1 MAAKSRV
8 TSTQPAVAS
17 RHQAQLDDAD
27 LRASIAPGLCIG
39 MFVLTLALFP
49 GCAAADEKTAY
60 LQATGSTP
68 AQSTPEAHTAPAQ
81 STPEVHAVP
90 AEVKAEVRTVPA
102 QSTPEAQT
110 AVVQGPHRAEFG
122 HERASRE
129 ARRIADWIVDS
140 ADNKGLPFVIL
151 DKVDARLFV
160 FNADGR
166 IRGAAAALLGSAR
179 GDDSVPGI
187 GDREFADMTPDT
199 RTTPAG
205 RFVSSIGQDT
215 HGQDVVWVDYDAAVA
230 IHRVITTK
238 PAERRLQRLATPT
251 PLDNRIS
258 YGCINVPKRF
268 YEKVVA
274 PAFAGT
280 YGIVYVLPETRPARE
295 VFRSYDVDER
305 PDRTRSANAQH

>member
-1 MAAKSRV
+1 MGAKSRGNRTV
-8 TSTQPAVAS
+8 AAAAPRDRARPNYVCHCGSTA
-17 RHQAQLDDAD
+17 LK
-27 LRASIAPGLCIG
+27 LCVG
-39 MFVLTLALFP
+39 TLVLALVLLP
-49 GCAAADEKTAY
+49 DGVAAAEKTAS
-60 LQATGSTP
+60 L
-68 AQSTPEAHTAPAQ
+68 QSTGDPSSVQP
-81 STPEVHAVP
+81 S
-90 AEVKAEVRTVPA
+90 VPA
-102 QSTPEAQT
+102 QQAAPEARS
-110 AVVQGPHRAEFG
+110 AIPAGRHSADFSG
-122 HERASRE
+122 ERASHE

-140 ADNKGLPFVIL
+140 ADNKGLPFVVL

-166 IRGAAAALLGSAR
+166 IRGAAPALLGSAR

-187 GDREFADMTPDT
+187 GDREYADMSPDT

-205 RFVSSIGQDT
+205 RFLSSLGQDS
-215 HGQDVVWVDYDAAVA
+215 HGEDVVWVDYDAAVA

-268 YEKVVA
+268 YESVVA

-280 YGIVYVLPETRPARE
+280 YGIVYILPETRPARE
-295 VFRSYDVDER
+295 VFGSYDVDAR
-305 PDRTRSANAQH
+305 LGANPARSANAQH

>member
-1 MAAKSRV
+1 
-8 TSTQPAVAS
+8 
-17 RHQAQLDDAD
+17 
-27 LRASIAPGLCIG
+27 
-39 MFVLTLALFP
+39 MFVLALALSP
-49 GCAAADEKTAY
+49 GYAAADQKTAF
-60 LQATGSTP
+60 LQNTGSAP
-68 AQSTPEAHTAPAQ
+68 AAQESAPAQ
-81 STPEVHAVP
+81 STPEVHTASVQLTP
-90 AEVKAEVRTVPA
+90 AAH
-102 QSTPEAQT
+102 T
-110 AVVQGPHRAEFG
+110 AVARGEHRAEFG

-140 ADNKGLPFVIL
+140 ADNKGLPFVVL
-151 DKVDARLFV
+151 DKVDARLYV
-160 FNADGR
+160 FSADGR

-179 GDDSVPGI
+179 GDDTVPGI
-187 GDREFADMTPDT
+187 GDREFADMPPDT

-295 VFRSYDVDER
+295 EFGAYDVDEHSD
-305 PDRTRSANAQH
+305 PNSSRTANAQH

>member
-1 MAAKSRV
+1 MATNTNGIRIRA
-8 TSTQPAVAS
+8 PA
-17 RHQAQLDDAD
+17 AQRD
-27 LRASIAPGLCIG
+27 RARPNYVCFCGLTALKLCVG
-39 MFVLTLALFP
+39 TLVLALVLLP
-49 GCAAADEKTAY
+49 DYVAAGEKTA
-60 LQATGSTP
+60 S
-68 AQSTPEAHTAPAQ
+68 AQSTADPSSVQQ
-81 STPEVHAVP
+81 S
-90 AEVKAEVRTVPA
+90 VPA
-102 QSTPEAQT
+102 QAAPEAQSAIPT
-110 AVVQGPHRAEFG
+110 GRHRADFSG
-122 HERASRE
+122 ERASHE

-140 ADNKGLPFVIL
+140 ADNKGLPFVVL
-151 DKVDARLFV
+151 DKVDARLYV

-166 IRGAAAALLGSAR
+166 IRGAAPALVGSAR

-187 GDREFADMTPDT
+187 GDREYADMSPDT

-205 RFVSSIGQDT
+205 RFVSSLGQDS

-268 YEKVVA
+268 YESVVA

-280 YGIVYVLPETRPARE
+280 YGIVYILPETRPARE
-295 VFRSYDVDER
+295 VFGSYDVDER
-305 PDRTRSANAQH
+305 LDANPTRSANAQH

>member
-39 MFVLTLALFP
+39 MFVLALALFP

-60 LQATGSTP
+60 LQATGSAP
-68 AQSTPEAHTAPAQ
+68 AQSRPEAQTAPVQ
-81 STPEVHAVP
+81 STPEVHTA
-90 AEVKAEVRTVPA
+90 PA

-110 AVVQGPHRAEFG
+110 AAVRGPHRAEFG
-122 HERASRE
+122 RERASRE

-160 FNADGR
+160 FNADGL
-166 IRGAAAALLGSAR
+166 IRGASAALLGSAR

-268 YEKVVA
+268 YETVVA

-280 YGIVYVLPETRPARE
+280 YGIVYVLPETRPARK
-295 VFRSYDVDER
+295 VFGSYDVDER
-305 PDRTRSANAQH
+305 RDADRTRSANAQH